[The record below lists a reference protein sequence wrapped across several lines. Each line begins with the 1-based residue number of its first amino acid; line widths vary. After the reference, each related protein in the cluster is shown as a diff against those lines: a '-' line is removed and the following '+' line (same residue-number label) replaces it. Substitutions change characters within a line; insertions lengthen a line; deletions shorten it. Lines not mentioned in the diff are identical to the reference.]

1 MKRYETI
8 FISRVNQPEE
18 ELAAQIKKYEGI
30 LAREKGV
37 HIGTKRW
44 GQRRLAY
51 DINKQSLGYYVLV
64 DWAGLSPV
72 VAEFER
78 NLKID
83 DRILKFMTVK
93 KKDKISPAEIEA
105 EIAALQAAPA
115 QPVPAAPTPVAVPE
129 PAAEPE
135 KPAEPDVLP
144 EENPSAPM
152 EEEVQ
157 Q

>member
-8 FISRVNQPEE
+8 FIARVNQPEE
-18 ELAAQIKKYEGI
+18 ELAAQIKKFEGI

-64 DWAGLSPV
+64 DWAGPSPL
-72 VAEFER
+72 VAELER

-83 DRILKFMTVK
+83 DRILKFLTVR
-93 KKDKISPAEIEA
+93 KKDKITPEEIDA
-105 EIAALQAAPA
+105 EIAALHAVELQA
-115 QPVPAAPTPVAVPE
+115 VPAAPTPAQAPETPTE
-129 PAAEPE
+129 PAKPIETAVFPDENTSELTE
-135 KPAEPDVLP
+135 KED
-144 EENPSAPM
+144 
-152 EEEVQ
+152 Q